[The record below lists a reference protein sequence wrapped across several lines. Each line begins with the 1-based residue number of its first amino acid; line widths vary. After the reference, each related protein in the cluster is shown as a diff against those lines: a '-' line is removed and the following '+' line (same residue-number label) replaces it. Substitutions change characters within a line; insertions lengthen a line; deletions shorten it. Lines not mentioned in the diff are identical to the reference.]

1 MKRRL
6 RNRGVRRHNTVMAA
20 VPLLDGLMEP
30 LSRCLTPESARRV
43 VALRIDP
50 GIEARVDTL
59 AESANEGLLTPDEAA
74 EYEALINAADFI
86 AILKLKARQQLN
98 SSTHE

>member
-6 RNRGVRRHNTVMAA
+6 RNRGVRRDNTVMAA

-30 LSRCLTPESARRV
+30 LSRCLTP
-43 VALRIDP
+43 
-50 GIEARVDTL
+50 
-59 AESANEGLLTPDEAA
+59 DEDA

-98 SSTHE
+98 SSTQE